1 VEGAEGA
8 QVVVRVLPAMEALA
22 VMEALEVMAVWD
34 ITAALSPSAPIRIP
48 A

>member
-1 VEGAEGA
+1 
-8 QVVVRVLPAMEALA
+8 MEALA
-22 VMEALEVMAVWD
+22 VMEVMEALEAMAVWD